1 MILYH
6 GSCVGGL
13 TRLEPYLSEHKK
25 PYVYF
30 SSNPVV
36 AMLYSVKPVPK
47 PFSFYPYGFDRE
59 GVVVYSEYFKNA
71 FERIYSGKVGYLYEC
86 EDIMDAENPT
96 AINCAYTLS
105 RAVDI
110 SCVTEI
116 KDCYT
121 WFKEYEKQG
130 RFRIKTFQDVSEN
143 EMHLLTEDFNNYI
156 QKYDLKNK
164 PDNEMSIFIRTF
176 FPHIWDVK

>member
-1 MILYH
+1 MTFYH
-6 GSCVGGL
+6 GSAVGGL

-47 PFSFYPYGFDRE
+47 PFSFYPYGFDSK
-59 GVVVYSEYFKNA
+59 GAVIYSEYYKNA
-71 FERIYSGKVGYLYEC
+71 FEKIYLGKVGYLYEC
-86 EDIMDAENPT
+86 EDIIDAENPT
-96 AINCAYTLS
+96 SINCVCTVS

-110 SCVTEI
+110 SRVTEI
-116 KDCYT
+116 KDCYA

-130 RFRIKTFQDVSEN
+130 LFRIKPFEDISEN
-143 EMHLLTEDFNNYI
+143 ERKIVFEDFENYI
-156 QKYDLKNK
+156 RKYDLKNH
-164 PDNEMSIFIRTF
+164 PENEMSMFIKTN
-176 FPHIWDVK
+176 FPHIWER